1 MLQRCPQAFTRRFL
15 EVLQRSVDTAGVH
28 AGMPRRD
35 LACAPPMRVVSF
47 DPSALLLS
55 QLGGGVLGHA
65 VIVPHGE
72 RAARRRTLPLIG
84 NPWLSLAVA
93 G

>member
-15 EVLQRSVDTAGVH
+15 EVLQRSVDTASVH

-35 LACAPPMRVVSF
+35 LACAPPVRLVSF
-47 DPSALLLS
+47 DPSALLLT
-55 QLGGGVLGHA
+55 QLGGVVGHA
-65 VIVPHGE
+65 VIVSHRE
-72 RAARRRTLPLIG
+72 RAARRTLPLIG
-84 NPWLSLAVA
+84 NPWLSSAVA